1 MTRRQSSHGMAS
13 PDHAG
18 ADGFA
23 LPAALLALV
32 IIAALIAGALFISA
46 EELRAGRSDLASHR
60 ALAAAELALDRAIAE
75 WDAQL
80 NVGLRPG
87 EFRVLSASAD
97 DRGDSTVVVAT
108 RVQNRA
114 VWLTAR
120 ATSSADGRPIP
131 ARTTIAAAMRLLVPA
146 IPLDAALSVGGAAV
160 VNGGTV
166 DGRDV
171 VSDTCTGDTPRDVAG
186 ILAPDSARV
195 CGLDCATGIP
205 AGVFG
210 TPPLASRAGLTSDS
224 AASRTL
230 DGVADRATVTLPGGE
245 LTPRPVVDGARCVV
259 DDLLNW
265 GDPARSGPCAD
276 HYPVIR
282 ITGDAVLGPGSVGQ
296 GLLLID
302 GSLTVSAG
310 ARFDGVVVAATDVRV
325 IGAGA
330 EISGVVLAGDGDG
343 AGGSEVRDGGAIRFG
358 GCVAR
363 RALLA
368 AARLTRTP
376 ERWWAELR

>member
-1 MTRRQSSHGMAS
+1 MTRRRSF
-13 PDHAG
+13 HATAPRDRAG
-18 ADGFA
+18 GRGFA

-60 ALAAAELALDRAIAE
+60 ALAAAELGLDRAIAD

-87 EFRVLSASAD
+87 QIRVLTAAAD
-97 DRGDSTVVVAT
+97 DRGDSTIVVAT
-108 RVQNRA
+108 RVQDRA
-114 VWLTAR
+114 VWLTSR

-160 VNGGTV
+160 VDGGTV
-166 DGRDV
+166 DGRDTA
-171 VSDTCTGDTPRDVAG
+171 SGACTGDTPGDVAG
-186 ILAPDSARV
+186 ILAPDTARV
-195 CGLDCATGIP
+195 CGPDCATGIP
-205 AGVFG
+205 AGVSG
-210 TPPLASRAGLTSDS
+210 APPLASRAGLTSDS
-224 AASRTL
+224 GGARML
-230 DGVADRATVTLPGGE
+230 DGVTDRATVTLPGAE
-245 LTPRPVVDGARCVV
+245 LTPRPVVDGVRCVL
-259 DDLLNW
+259 DEPINW
-265 GDPARSGPCAD
+265 GDPARTGPCAD

-296 GLLLID
+296 GILVID

-310 ARFDGVVVAATDVRV
+310 ARFDGVVVARNDVRV

-330 EISGVVLAGDGDG
+330 EISGVVLAGDGDA